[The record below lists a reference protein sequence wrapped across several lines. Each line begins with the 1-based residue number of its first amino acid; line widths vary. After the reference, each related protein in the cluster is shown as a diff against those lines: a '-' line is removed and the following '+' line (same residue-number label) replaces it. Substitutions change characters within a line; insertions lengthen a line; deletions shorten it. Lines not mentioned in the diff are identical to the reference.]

1 MIAKIHISHYPDVIA
16 RASSPQSVQP
26 NSIRLPG
33 MNLRVPK
40 GFKIPTGTFCATLA
54 VTLGSV
60 LQPRSIFVAMTE
72 IHPVTM
78 HNTCH
83 IVPLLGEGW
92 ILTGSSINA
101 APIGDVEARF
111 AQRERVMARGHTY
124 ESPEGVPGIT
134 FMLRDRGAV
143 IATRNGCRWLI
154 QDQGGDAPLLVSNLE
169 TGTRCGLQQTVNLL
183 EWQHE
188 GWA

>member
-1 MIAKIHISHYPDVIA
+1 MIAKIHISHYPSLIA
-16 RASSPQSVQP
+16 RTSSPQSVQP
-26 NSIRLPG
+26 NSVRLPG
-33 MNLRVPK
+33 MNLRIPK
-40 GFKIPTGTFCATLA
+40 GFKMPTDTFCASLN

-60 LQPRSIFVAMTE
+60 LQPRSIFVALTE
-72 IHPVTM
+72 LHPVTM

-83 IVPLLGEGW
+83 IIPLLGEGW
-92 ILTGSSINA
+92 ILTGSTINA
-101 APIGDVEARF
+101 APIGDVAARF

-154 QDQGGDAPLLVSNLE
+154 QDQGGHDPLLVVNLE
-169 TGTRCGLQQTVNLL
+169 TGTHCSLKQTVNLL

>member
-1 MIAKIHISHYPDVIA
+1 MIAKIHISHYPSLIA
-16 RASSPQSVQP
+16 RTSSPQSVQP
-26 NSIRLPG
+26 NSVRLPG
-33 MNLRVPK
+33 MNLRIPK
-40 GFKIPTGTFCATLA
+40 GFKIPAETFCAKLD
-54 VTLGSV
+54 VTLGSI
-60 LQPRSIFVAMTE
+60 LQPRSIYVALTE
-72 IHPVTM
+72 IHKPDT
-78 HNTCH
+78 HSTCH
-83 IVPLLGEGW
+83 IIPLLGEGW

-101 APIGDVEARF
+101 APIGDVAARF

-169 TGTRCGLQQTVNLL
+169 TNTRCGLQQTVNMS
-183 EWQHE
+183 EWLP
-188 GWA
+188 